1 MSFSTLRQPAATVLA
16 AAALIVLSPAAGA
29 GAQRARRNAAI
40 PAATVTRSSAGV
52 TASMH
57 VGTHHPRVNRPWY
70 LKFTVTRGGRS
81 ARASVSYEYLFG
93 GRVVAKRSHYV
104 FTGSFSDTFRFPAT
118 AVGYPLT
125 FRAVIVSGKAKIN
138 LDYAVQVGR

>member
-1 MSFSTLRQPAATVLA
+1 MSYSTLRPLAGAVIAASTLA
-16 AAALIVLSPAAGA
+16 ALSPTTAS
-29 GAQRARRNAAI
+29 
-40 PAATVTRSSAGV
+40 AATVTRSSAGV

-70 LKFTVTRGGRS
+70 LKFTVTRAGRS
-81 ARASVSYEYLFG
+81 VRASVSYQYLFG
-93 GRVVAKRSHYV
+93 GHVVARRSHYN

-125 FRAVIVSGKAKIN
+125 FRAVIVSGRTTIN
-138 LDYAVQVGR
+138 LDYAVQVSR

>member
-1 MSFSTLRQPAATVLA
+1 VLVA
-16 AAALIVLSPAAGA
+16 AAALTISSSGAASAAGSSQQPNTGIA
-29 GAQRARRNAAI
+29 
-40 PAATVTRSSAGV
+40 AATVTRSAAGV

-70 LKFTVTRGGRS
+70 LKFTVTRGGH
-81 ARASVSYEYLFG
+81 AVKAGVSYEYLFG
-93 GRVVAKRSHYV
+93 GHVVAKRSHYN
-104 FTGSFSDTFRFPAT
+104 FTGSFSDTFRFPSS

-138 LDYAVQVGR
+138 LDYAVQVSK